1 MKAKKKMSTTNKT
14 FLESVWGSV
23 CELSLLKNRL
33 CVHNP
38 IIHSHYPDVSH
49 WLLFNYHDLQHS
61 HTSTLSQNLITA
73 APVVAAAEWGTSPRW
88 MVVIFTSKRP
98 WRMKDWLTD
107 GLRVR
112 RTRPSYLISA
122 QKHSCLCYV
131 YSWGVGGHVKLA
143 NWDKCCLTSSS
154 YL

>member
-1 MKAKKKMSTTNKT
+1 MKVKKKMSTTNKT
-14 FLESVWGSV
+14 FLELVWGPV
-23 CELSLLKNRL
+23 CEMSLLKNCL

-38 IIHSHYPDVSH
+38 VIHSHYPDISC

-61 HTSTLSQNLITA
+61 HTSPLSQNLITA
-73 APVVAAAEWGTSPRW
+73 APVVAAAEWGASLRW
-88 MVVIFTSKRP
+88 MVVIFTFKGPR
-98 WRMKDWLTD
+98 RMKDWLTD

-131 YSWGVGGHVKLA
+131 YSWAGVHGKLA